1 MRGAIFCD
9 EAIFSTEIASS
20 VASLLPR
27 NDVLWTTMVT
37 LLKIDNLYKA
47 FKKHKVTAV
56 DGVSFSI
63 FKGEVLGLVG
73 ESGCG
78 KSTLAKLILR
88 LISADK
94 GSIFYEGKDLFKIS
108 HNDMRKT
115 RKSLQIIFQDPY
127 ASLDPRMRIGE
138 VIEEVFDIHKNVP
151 ERDRKD
157 KVIELLETVGLGEAY
172 LKRLSSELSGGE
184 RQRIGIARAL
194 ATDPEFIICDEP
206 VSSLDISIQAQILNL
221 LIDLQKRK
229 NLTYLFI
236 SHDLGVIGSICD
248 RVMVMQ
254 SGRFIETGPCESIFR
269 NPAHEYTKTLLKSA
283 LLP

>member
-1 MRGAIFCD
+1 M
-9 EAIFSTEIASS
+9 E
-20 VASLLPR
+20 
-27 NDVLWTTMVT
+27 

-47 FKKHKVTAV
+47 FKKHHVTAV

-88 LISADK
+88 LIDADK
-94 GSIFYEGKDLFKIS
+94 GNIFYKGKDLLKIPHS
-108 HNDMRKT
+108 EMRKT
-115 RKSLQIIFQDPY
+115 RKDLQIIFQDPY
-127 ASLDPRMRIGE
+127 SSLDPRMKIGE
-138 VIEEVFDIHKNVP
+138 TIEEVYCINKGIPKH
-151 ERDRKD
+151 DRKSMAID
-157 KVIELLETVGLGEAY
+157 LLETVGLGKDY
-172 LKRLSSELSGGE
+172 LNRLPSQLSGGE

-206 VSSLDISIQAQILNL
+206 ISSLDISIQAQILNL
-221 LIDLQKRK
+221 LIDIQKKK

-248 RVMVMQ
+248 RVIVMK
-254 SGRFIETGPCESIFR
+254 SGRFVEMEKCSDIFT
-269 NPAHEYTKTLLKSA
+269 NPKHDYTKTLLKASI
-283 LLP
+283 LS